1 MLVVPSPGFAGRGV
15 WGEGIACFRT
25 QLRTVIYSQFIS
37 KRDTFRRLSESDFM
51 FVMPKRASNLAALL
65 LIPMMC
71 AALSGCNYIMVFGY
85 LIGGPPSVEPQF
97 DMETKESMTDKDVR
111 VVVVCFAPTEIKYTF
126 ESIDTDLARY
136 VAFKLHEHKIKVVPP
151 DMVKTWLEENKEWDK
166 PEEIGAAFKA
176 TYVIYIDL
184 NEFSLYEE
192 GSPHLYRGRAEGIV
206 GVWKMDDEGHGEKIF
221 SAEKTSKYPLH
232 QPIPSGDKTF
242 SVFKGEYL
250 TRLSEEIGRL
260 FFEYYVADEIASGG
274 G

>member
-1 MLVVPSPGFAGRGV
+1 M
-15 WGEGIACFRT
+15 T
-25 QLRTVIYSQFIS
+25 
-37 KRDTFRRLSESDFM
+37 ESDFM
-51 FVMPKRASNLAALL
+51 SALPKRLSNVATLL
-65 LIPMMC
+65 SISVIC
-71 AALSGCNYIMVFGY
+71 AALCGCNYLMVFGY

-97 DMETKESMTDKDVR
+97 DMETKECMTDKDVR
-111 VVVVCFAPTEIKYTF
+111 VVVVCFAPTEIKYNF
-126 ESIDTDLARY
+126 ESIDNDLARY

-151 DMVKTWLEENKEWDK
+151 DMVKSWLEQNKDWDK

-184 NEFSLYEE
+184 NEFSLFEE

-206 GVWKMDDEGHGEKIF
+206 SVVKMDDDGHGEKIF

-232 QPIPSGDKTF
+232 QPISSGDKTF

-260 FFEYYVADEIASGG
+260 FYEYYVSDEIASGG